1 MSKPSRHDSPP
12 PDQLLFAGFNYLF
25 LEFTFQQRNSSHHNQ
40 PEESM
45 SAKGLGNTT
54 VSQIAIVVRDI
65 DEARQRWAQILGQPI
80 PDIIVTQPGNEVHMT
95 YRGQPSNAQA
105 KLAFFNLGQV
115 QMELIEPIGGPSTWK
130 EALDKRGE
138 SVHHIAFW
146 TEDMQASAEFLKEHG
161 IPLVQRGD
169 MGEGQYAY
177 FDAEQQLGVQI
188 ELLERVRKARV
199 E

>member
-1 MSKPSRHDSPP
+1 
-12 PDQLLFAGFNYLF
+12 
-25 LEFTFQQRNSSHHNQ
+25 
-40 PEESM
+40 M
-45 SAKGLGNTT
+45 SAKGLENTT
-54 VSQIAIVVRDI
+54 VAQIAIVVHDI
-65 DEARQRWAQILGQPI
+65 EEACKRWAQILGQPV
-80 PDIIVTQPGNEVHMT
+80 PNVIVTQPGNEVNMT

-115 QMELIEPIGGPSTWK
+115 QLELIEPVGEPSTWK
-130 EALDKRGE
+130 EALDRNGE

-146 TEDMQASAEFLKEHG
+146 TEDMQASAEFLKQHG

-177 FDAEQQLGVQI
+177 FDAQQQLGLQI

>member
-1 MSKPSRHDSPP
+1 
-12 PDQLLFAGFNYLF
+12 
-25 LEFTFQQRNSSHHNQ
+25 
-40 PEESM
+40 M

-54 VSQIAIVVRDI
+54 VAQIAIVVHDI
-65 DEARQRWAQILGQPI
+65 EEACKRWSQILGQPV
-80 PDIIVTQPGNEVHMT
+80 PNVIVTQPGNEVNMT

-115 QMELIEPIGGPSTWK
+115 QLELIEPVGEPSTWK
-130 EALDKRGE
+130 EALDKNGE

-146 TEDMQASAEFLKEHG
+146 TEDMQASAAFLKEHG
-161 IPLVQRGD
+161 FPLVQRGD

-177 FDAEQQLGVQI
+177 FDAQQQLGVQI

>member
-1 MSKPSRHDSPP
+1 
-12 PDQLLFAGFNYLF
+12 
-25 LEFTFQQRNSSHHNQ
+25 
-40 PEESM
+40 M
-45 SAKGLGNTT
+45 SANGLANTT
-54 VSQIAIVVRDI
+54 VAQIAIVVHDI
-65 DEARQRWAQILGQPI
+65 EEACKRWAQILGQPV
-80 PDIIVTQPGNEVHMT
+80 PNVIITQPGNEVNMT

-115 QMELIEPIGGPSTWK
+115 QLELIEPVGEPSTWK
-130 EALDKRGE
+130 EALDKNGE

-146 TEDMQASAEFLKEHG
+146 TDDMLASAQFLKEHG

-177 FDAEQQLGVQI
+177 FDAQQQLGVQI

>member
-1 MSKPSRHDSPP
+1 
-12 PDQLLFAGFNYLF
+12 
-25 LEFTFQQRNSSHHNQ
+25 
-40 PEESM
+40 M
-45 SAKGLGNTT
+45 SANGLANTT
-54 VSQIAIVVRDI
+54 VAQIAIVVHDI
-65 DEARQRWAQILGQPI
+65 EEACKRWAQILGQPV
-80 PDIIVTQPGNEVHMT
+80 PNVIITQPGNEVNMT

-115 QMELIEPIGGPSTWK
+115 QLELIEPVGEPSTWK
-130 EALDKRGE
+130 EALDKNGE

-146 TEDMQASAEFLKEHG
+146 TEDMQASAEFLKQHG

-177 FDAEQQLGVQI
+177 FDAQQQLGVQI

>member
-1 MSKPSRHDSPP
+1 
-12 PDQLLFAGFNYLF
+12 
-25 LEFTFQQRNSSHHNQ
+25 
-40 PEESM
+40 M
-45 SAKGLGNTT
+45 SAKGLENTT
-54 VSQIAIVVRDI
+54 VAQIAIVVHDI
-65 DEARQRWAQILGQPI
+65 EEACKRWAQILRQPV
-80 PDIIVTQPGNEVHMT
+80 PNVIITQPGNEVNMT

-115 QMELIEPIGGPSTWK
+115 QLELIEPVGEPSTWK
-130 EALDKRGE
+130 EALDKNGE

-146 TEDMQASAEFLKEHG
+146 TEDMQASADFLKQHG

-177 FDAEQQLGVQI
+177 FDAQQQLGVQI
-188 ELLERVRKARV
+188 ELLERVRKAQV

>member
-1 MSKPSRHDSPP
+1 
-12 PDQLLFAGFNYLF
+12 
-25 LEFTFQQRNSSHHNQ
+25 
-40 PEESM
+40 M
-45 SAKGLGNTT
+45 SAKGLENTT
-54 VSQIAIVVRDI
+54 VAQIAIVVHDI
-65 DEARQRWAQILGQPI
+65 EEACKRWAKILGQPV
-80 PDIIVTQPGNEVHMT
+80 PNVIITQPGNEVNMT

-105 KLAFFNLGQV
+105 KLAFFHLGQV
-115 QMELIEPIGGPSTWK
+115 QLELIEPVGEPSTWK
-130 EALDKRGE
+130 EALDKNGE

-146 TEDMQASAEFLKEHG
+146 TEDMQASAEFLKQHG

-177 FDAEQQLGVQI
+177 FDAQQQLGVQI

>member
-1 MSKPSRHDSPP
+1 
-12 PDQLLFAGFNYLF
+12 
-25 LEFTFQQRNSSHHNQ
+25 
-40 PEESM
+40 M
-45 SAKGLGNTT
+45 SAKHLANTT

-65 DEARQRWAQILGQPI
+65 EEARHRWAQILGQPI
-80 PDIIVTQPGNEVHMT
+80 PDIIVTQPGDEVYMT

-115 QMELIEPIGGPSTWK
+115 QLELIEPIGEPSTWK
-130 EALDKRGE
+130 EALDKHGE

-146 TEDMQASAEFLKEHG
+146 TEDMQASAEFLKEQG
-161 IPLVQRGD
+161 IPLIQRGD

-199 E
+199 T